1 MAHVIR
7 IRDVV
12 REGVYNFGPEVRVL
26 RVPYEMFD
34 PVGAVRQRGNLVD
47 WLEGDVIRS
56 ARFAETDLGD
66 CRPGER
72 VLVRLPPEAV
82 DEWWL
87 CEVETV
93 DGVAAAE

>member
-1 MAHVIR
+1 MPHVIR
-7 IRDVV
+7 VHDVV
-12 REGVYNFGPEVRVL
+12 RDGVYELGQAERVL

-34 PVGAVRQRGNLVD
+34 PVGAVRRRGVLVD

-56 ARFAETDLGD
+56 ARYAEADLGD
-66 CRPGER
+66 CHPGER
-72 VLVRLPPEAV
+72 VLVRLPPQAE

-93 DGVAAAE
+93 DGVAVA